1 MSVKQRLKTYIQY
14 KEISERSFCIKIGVS
29 TSYVS
34 AIRTSIQPD
43 KVSSIAEHYPD
54 LNTGWLLTGDGKML
68 RSDVDK
74 QEKVAGK
81 VEEAGVVY
89 EKVSNKDLIKTIQ
102 FLSETVHSLQKK
114 VEQLEEQIKKT
125 NSIGKNS
132 GDAGLAN
139 AV

>member
-125 NSIGKNS
+125 NSIGKNN